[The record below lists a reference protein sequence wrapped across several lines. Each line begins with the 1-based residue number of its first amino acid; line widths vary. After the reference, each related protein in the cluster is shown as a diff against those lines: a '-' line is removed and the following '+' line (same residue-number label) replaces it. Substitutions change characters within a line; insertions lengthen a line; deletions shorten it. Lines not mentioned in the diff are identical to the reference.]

1 MGHCFVHSL
10 IIQGI
15 HRAVRKDV
23 AVVEGGGG
31 EVVPIGVPQIAGPN
45 LYPLVVPL
53 SDRHGTHQLVPR
65 KTKLILVPVHNLV
78 LKYQYMDVQTFFC
91 FCYMKEGNSLTDKPF
106 TDGKTTNFELH
117 VLCSKYVGIILS
129 IKEFITEANA
139 SA

>member
-1 MGHCFVHSL
+1 MVRKRIVRGRRTAKGHCFVHSL
-10 IIQGI
+10 IVQGI
-15 HRAVRKDV
+15 HGAVGKDV

-45 LYPLVVPL
+45 LYPLVVHL

-91 FCYMKEGNSLTDKPF
+91 FCYGQTVHRWQDNKF
-106 TDGKTTNFELH
+106 
-117 VLCSKYVGIILS
+117 
-129 IKEFITEANA
+129 
-139 SA
+139 

>member
-1 MGHCFVHSL
+1 M
-10 IIQGI
+10 
-15 HRAVRKDV
+15 

-45 LYPLVVPL
+45 LYPLVVHL

-65 KTKLILVPVHNLV
+65 NTKLILVPVHNLV
-78 LKYQYMDVQTFFC
+78 LKYQYMDVYKLSFVS
-91 FCYMKEGNSLTDKPF
+91 GNSLTDKPF